1 MLLTTE
7 NNMLMKKI
15 ALIPVHDKESE
26 ASERKKLPAPRQH
39 ICKPPNAY
47 IVFAG
52 KWRKTL
58 ATAHPSKSSIE
69 ISSR

>member
-15 ALIPVHDKESE
+15 AFIPVHDKENE
-26 ASERKKLPAPRQH
+26 ASERKQLPAPRQH
-39 ICKPPNAY
+39 IRKPPNAY

-52 KWRKTL
+52 DWRKTL
-58 ATAHPSKSSIE
+58 DTAHPSERSIE